1 MKAFYFP
8 EKISIK
14 EPTIIMG
21 SFDAIHVGHL
31 ELIKKAKMLKKPIIM
46 MLFENPYELP
56 NKSKEM
62 FEQLEVRLQKL
73 ANMNI
78 DFAMVVKVDAELLTT
93 PPEDFMNKIKELYV
107 PSNIVCG
114 KDFTFGRGGKG
125 NPDLLEK
132 IFKSVNI
139 IDVKK
144 IANKK
149 ISTSV
154 IKEQIPF
161 GEIEFA
167 NSLLVAPW
175 TTNIKM
181 SKNQEFKLEKL
192 QIKPHSGFYAVS
204 AIKDNIMYHGVAHA
218 TRQGKYVL
226 YLLNNNENLQNKDL
240 SISWWKQL
248 EITIR
253 DQNDELT
260 NKHKEQ
266 AIQFFKNSL

>member
-31 ELIKKAKMLKKPIIM
+31 ELIKKAKELKKPIIM
-46 MLFENPYELP
+46 MVIEKPYELP

-78 DFAMVVKVDAELLTT
+78 DFTMVIKVDAELLTML
-93 PPEDFMNKIKELYV
+93 PEDFMKKINDVYS

-125 NPDLLEK
+125 NPELLEK
-132 IFKSVNI
+132 IFKKVSVV
-139 IDVKK
+139 DMKK
-144 IANKK
+144 ISNKK
-149 ISTSV
+149 ISTSI

-167 NSLLVAPW
+167 NSLLASPW

-181 SKNQEFKLEKL
+181 SKNNEFKLAQY
-192 QIKPHSGFYAVS
+192 QIKPHSGFYAASV
-204 AIKDNIMYHGVAHA
+204 IKDDVMYHGVVHV
-218 TRQGKYVL
+218 TRKGKNIL
-226 YLLNNNENLQNKDL
+226 HLINNDENLQNKDL
-240 SISWWKQL
+240 SISWWRQL
-248 EITIR
+248 EITIK
-253 DQNDELT
+253 DQNDVLT
-260 NKHKEQ
+260 EKHKEV
-266 AIQFFKNSL
+266 ANQFFKNSL